1 MATRPTRP
9 VRAGVGDIRRRRL
22 LIQAAVVA
30 AVVVVGAYLA
40 GNVQRNLQQLGITPG
55 FDFLRHPASFAI
67 GETSI
72 PYQASDPYG
81 RAFLA
86 GLVNTLRVSVLGVVL
101 ATVLG
106 VTAGLARLSANGL
119 VRLMA
124 GLYVEVVRNTP
135 LLLQLFFWYGAIVY
149 TLPPAAQAV
158 ALPGPVFLMNRGV
171 VVPAPRP
178 GPGFGAALALV
189 AAGLIAAAVAYRTLL
204 RRRVEEGRE
213 TRPGLVA
220 VALVAASLL
229 AAVVL
234 APGQPVVLDRP
245 QLARFN
251 FQGGLVLSAEFCA
264 LLLALVIYTGAFIA
278 EVVRGGVLAVP
289 RGQWEAARALGLP
302 PLLVQRLVVFP
313 QALRIIIPPL
323 TSQYLNLIK
332 NSSLA
337 MAVAF
342 PDLLNVSSTIV
353 NQTGRTLEVL
363 LMVGATYLAFSLLT
377 SLLMNLYNRSLRRG
391 VA

>member
-1 MATRPTRP
+1 MTAWPTRR
-9 VRAGVGDIRRRRL
+9 VRSGVGDIRLRRL
-22 LIQAAVVA
+22 LLQLAVVLVTVA
-30 AVVVVGAYLA
+30 AGTYLF

-67 GETSI
+67 GESSI
-72 PYQASDPYG
+72 PYQATDPYG

-86 GLVNTLRVSVLGVVL
+86 GLVNTLRVAVLGVVL
-101 ATVLG
+101 ATAVG
-106 VTAGLARLSANGL
+106 VVAGLARLSANGL
-119 VRLMA
+119 VRLLA
-124 GLYVEVVRNTP
+124 SLYVEVTRNTP

-149 TLPPAAQAV
+149 TLPPASQAL
-158 ALPGPVFLMNRGV
+158 ALPGSVFLMNRGLV
-171 VVPAPRP
+171 LPAPRP
-178 GPGFGAALALV
+178 GPGFPTAVAILGLALV
-189 AAGLIAAAVAYRTLL
+189 AAATAYRILL
-204 RRRVEEGRE
+204 RKRLEEGRA

-220 VALVAASLL
+220 LGLL
-229 AAVVL
+229 AAGGLAAAILPAGPALVL
-234 APGQPVVLDRP
+234 ERP

-251 FQGGLVLSAEFCA
+251 FQGGLMLSAEFTA

-289 RGQWEAARALGLP
+289 RGQWEAARSLGLSP
-302 PLLVQRLVVFP
+302 FLVQRLVVFP
-313 QALRIIIPPL
+313 QALRIIVPPL

-353 NQTGRTLEVL
+353 NQTGRTLEML
-363 LMVGATYLAFSLLT
+363 LLVGATYLAFSLLT

>member
-1 MATRPTRP
+1 MAG
-9 VRAGVGDIRRRRL
+9 RAG
-22 LIQAAVVA
+22 
-30 AVVVVGAYLA
+30 
-40 GNVQRNLQQLGITPG
+40 TPG
-55 FDFLRHPASFAI
+55 PR
-67 GETSI
+67 I
-72 PYQASDPYG
+72 PRRS
-81 RAFLA
+81 
-86 GLVNTLRVSVLGVVL
+86 NSLGVVSLSFRRTRRL
-101 ATVLG
+101 A
-106 VTAGLARLSANGL
+106 A
-119 VRLMA
+119 
-124 GLYVEVVRNTP
+124 
-135 LLLQLFFWYGAIVY
+135 
-149 TLPPAAQAV
+149 
-158 ALPGPVFLMNRGV
+158 
-171 VVPAPRP
+171 
-178 GPGFGAALALV
+178 
-189 AAGLIAAAVAYRTLL
+189 
-204 RRRVEEGRE
+204 
-213 TRPGLVA
+213 
-220 VALVAASLL
+220 ALVAASLL
-229 AAVVL
+229 AAVAL
-234 APGQPVVLDRP
+234 APGQPLILDRP

-251 FQGGLVLSAEFCA
+251 FQGGLVLSAEFTA

>member
-1 MATRPTRP
+1 MTARPTRP
-9 VRAGVGDIRRRRL
+9 VRAGVGDIRLRRL
-22 LIQAAVVA
+22 LLQL
-30 AVVVVGAYLA
+30 AVVVVAVAVGVYLF

-72 PYQASDPYG
+72 PYKATDPYG

-86 GLVNTLRVSVLGVVL
+86 GLVNTLRVAVLGVIL

-106 VTAGLARLSANGL
+106 VVAGLARLSANGL
-119 VRLMA
+119 VRLLA
-124 GLYVEVVRNTP
+124 SLYVEVVRNTP

-149 TLPPAAQAV
+149 TMPPASRAL
-158 ALPGPVFLMNRGV
+158 ALPGSVFLMNRGLV
-171 VVPAPRP
+171 MPAPRP
-178 GPGFGAALALV
+178 GPGFPLAAALVGLALV
-189 AAGLIAAAVAYRTLL
+189 AALVAYRVLL
-204 RRRVEEGRE
+204 RRRLEEGRE

-220 VALVAASLL
+220 LGLVVVGAAL
-229 AAVVL
+229 AAAV
-234 APGQPVVLDRP
+234 APGPVLVLDRP

-251 FQGGLVLSAEFCA
+251 FQGGLTLSAEFTA

-289 RGQWEAARALGLP
+289 RGQWEAARALGLSP
-302 PLLVQRLVVFP
+302 VLVQRLVIFP

-363 LMVGATYLAFSLLT
+363 LLVGGTYLAFSLIT

>member
-1 MATRPTRP
+1 MTARPTRP
-9 VRAGVGDIRRRRL
+9 VRAGVGDIRLRRL
-22 LIQAAVVA
+22 LLQL
-30 AVVVVGAYLA
+30 VVVVVVVAVGVYLF
-40 GNVQRNLQQLGITPG
+40 GNVQRNLQQLGIAPG

-67 GETSI
+67 GESSI
-72 PYQASDPYG
+72 PYQATDPYG

-86 GLVNTLRVSVLGVVL
+86 GLVNTLRAAVLGVVL
-101 ATVLG
+101 ATILG
-106 VTAGLARLSANGL
+106 VAAGLARLSNNGL
-119 VRLMA
+119 VRLLA
-124 GLYVEVVRNTP
+124 SLYVEVARNTP

-149 TLPPAAQAV
+149 TMPPASQAV
-158 ALPGPVFLMNRGV
+158 ALPGPVFLMNRGLV
-171 VVPAPRP
+171 LPAPRP
-178 GPGFGAALALV
+178 GPGFTVALV
-189 AAGLIAAAVAYRTLL
+189 AVVLAVVAAVVAYRVLL
-204 RRRVEEGRE
+204 RRRLEEGRE

-220 VALVAASLL
+220 LVLLVLGVL
-229 AAVVL
+229 AAVFIPQGPALVL
-234 APGQPVVLDRP
+234 ERP

-251 FQGGLVLSAEFCA
+251 FQGGLMLSAEFTA
-264 LLLALVIYTGAFIA
+264 LLLALVVYTGAFIA

-289 RGQWEAARALGLP
+289 RGQWEAARSLGLS

-363 LMVGATYLAFSLLT
+363 LLVGATYLAFSLLT

>member
-1 MATRPTRP
+1 MTARPTRP
-9 VRAGVGDIRRRRL
+9 VQARVADVRLRRL
-22 LIQAAVVA
+22 LIQGVVLVAVAAAAV
-30 AVVVVGAYLA
+30 YLI

-72 PYQASDPYG
+72 AYRASDPYG

-101 ATVLG
+101 ATVVG
-106 VTAGLARLSANGL
+106 VTAGLARLSGNGL
-119 VRLMA
+119 VRLLA
-124 GLYVEVVRNTP
+124 SLYVEVTRNTP

-149 TLPPAAQAV
+149 TLPPAAQAIT
-158 ALPGPVFLMNRGV
+158 LPGSVFLMNRGLV
-171 VVPAPRP
+171 MPAPKP
-178 GPGFGAALALV
+178 GPGFGPALAIVLT
-189 AAGLIAAAVAYRTLL
+189 AAVAAMVAYRRLL

-220 VALVAASLL
+220 AVLL
-229 AAVVL
+229 AAGVL
-234 APGQPVVLDRP
+234 AAGFLPPGPPLVLDRP
-245 QLARFN
+245 VLARFN
-251 FQGGLVLSAEFCA
+251 FQGGLMLSAEFTA

-289 RGQWEAARALGLP
+289 RGQWEAAASLGLP

-363 LMVGATYLAFSLLT
+363 LMVGGTYLAFSLLT